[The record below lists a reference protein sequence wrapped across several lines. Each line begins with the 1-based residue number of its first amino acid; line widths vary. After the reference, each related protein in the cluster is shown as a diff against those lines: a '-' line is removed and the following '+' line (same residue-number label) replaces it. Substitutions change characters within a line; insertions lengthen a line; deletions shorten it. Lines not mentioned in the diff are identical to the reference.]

1 MLTTPAGSSSSTA
14 CGIIS
19 CAVTHTMQ
27 PAAALSSHGS
37 AAPTCSARAKASN
50 APSGS
55 TSPDAAPARNA
66 RSRVQEPWA
75 SGRLTAAPSGIFCRP
90 MPRLSAS
97 APLMASGSP
106 VDAMAAAS
114 PATMPSGRLCKVTA
128 RIMRPLCPAPPASS
142 CPANCSTCK
151 RPTAPSTSPIA
162 DGIHAGNARL
172 RPRSMAGSKR
182 LHTLAA
188 SIMPAAMPHKI
199 RCVQG
204 RACRRSK
211 NTPAAPNVVHA
222 AGNSSTHAV
231 KIIRFKTAFPLCPL
245 YVRKGKKVQN
255 CPEHPEKAFP
265 CDAPAASAP
274 EILSALFLS
283 GAKPYSAGFI
293 QTNYTTLPPS

>member
-1 MLTTPAGSSSSTA
+1 
-14 CGIIS
+14 
-19 CAVTHTMQ
+19 
-27 PAAALSSHGS
+27 
-37 AAPTCSARAKASN
+37 
-50 APSGS
+50 
-55 TSPDAAPARNA
+55 
-66 RSRVQEPWA
+66 
-75 SGRLTAAPSGIFCRP
+75 

-162 DGIHAGNARL
+162 DGIHAGSARP

-188 SIMPAAMPHKI
+188 SMMPAAMPHKM

-231 KIIRFKTAFPLCPL
+231 KIIRFKTTFPLCPL
-245 YVRKGKKVQN
+245 YVRMHRPHPHPRSSQLYF
-255 CPEHPEKAFP
+255 CPEQSLIPQVLSEQIIRPFRPHKTLFQLI
-265 CDAPAASAP
+265 CRSFASR
-274 EILSALFLS
+274 FNF
-283 GAKPYSAGFI
+283 AKKPLTFVSK
-293 QTNYTTLPPS
+293 L